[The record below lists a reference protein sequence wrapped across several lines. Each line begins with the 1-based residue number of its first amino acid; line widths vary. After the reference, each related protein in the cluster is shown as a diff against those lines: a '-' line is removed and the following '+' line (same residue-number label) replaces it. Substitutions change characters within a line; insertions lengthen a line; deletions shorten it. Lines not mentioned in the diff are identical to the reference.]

1 MARLILILGGII
13 LLFILG
19 QAFLRANPASL
30 ARGLRIGSGIVLLG
44 VAAGLAVIGR
54 WAFAAPLA
62 AMGLSLVGVPGLRG
76 FGGLFGGAKPTPG
89 NRSEVRTDHLEMV
102 LDHDSGTMTGRVL
115 AGPYQG
121 RSLDDLVL
129 SDVASLWRSLA
140 GDDKSRALLE
150 TYLDRRQPDWRENVE
165 NDAGAGPG
173 GASGTG
179 SMTEEEAYEVLGI
192 SPGAGEAEIRAAHRR
207 LMKLVHPDHGGSSF
221 LAARINEARELLL
234 RRHGN
239 PHKRN

>member
-19 QAFLRANPASL
+19 QAFLRANPATL

-44 VAAGLAVIGR
+44 VAAGLAVVGR
-54 WAFAAPLA
+54 FAFAAPLA
-62 AMGLSLVGVPGLRG
+62 AVGLSLVGVPGLRG

-102 LDHDSGTMTGRVL
+102 LDHDSGGMTGRVL
-115 AGPYQG
+115 SGPFQG
-121 RSLDDLVL
+121 RSLDDLSL
-129 SDVASLWRSLA
+129 ADVASLWRSLA

-150 TYLDRRQPDWRENVE
+150 TYLDRRQADWREHVE
-165 NDAGAGPG
+165 NDAGARPG
-173 GASGTG
+173 GAAGTG
-179 SMTEEEAYEVLGI
+179 RMTEEEAYEVLGI
-192 SPGAGEAEIRAAHRR
+192 APGAGEAEIRAAHRR

-234 RRHGN
+234 RRHGTS
-239 PHKRN
+239 HKRN